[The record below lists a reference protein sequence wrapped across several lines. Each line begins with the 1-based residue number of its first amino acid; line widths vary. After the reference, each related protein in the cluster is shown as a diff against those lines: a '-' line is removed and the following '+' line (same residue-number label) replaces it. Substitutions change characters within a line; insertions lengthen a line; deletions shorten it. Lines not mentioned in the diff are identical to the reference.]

1 MKEQYAIHEVAA
13 LLGISA
19 DAIRLYEKE
28 GLVHPTRNPGNGY
41 RYYNFQEIQR
51 VMGISL
57 YRQLGIGINKIRQ
70 LVQQQ
75 SFDEVEGQFDRLI
88 EENERDSG
96 AAHQSGKNEIYET
109 ASDES
114 ACGS

>member
-1 MKEQYAIHEVAA
+1 M
-13 LLGISA
+13 LGISA

-96 AAHQSGKNEIYET
+96 ADT
-109 ASDES
+109 
-114 ACGS
+114 CP